1 MDGLGVLMMPGD
13 DVLSEP
19 VVRRVEVFTGAGRR
33 RRWSAK
39 AKAQIVAES
48 YATSVGEVAD
58 RYGLAKTQLFTWR
71 RDARGAGGDAVPS
84 EPIFAP
90 VVLEPP
96 PETVATQR
104 GEARPKKAQRTRPG
118 GIELEIDGVVV
129 RVERGAEAR
138 TVAAVIQA
146 LKRSR

>member
-1 MDGLGVLMMPGD
+1 MMPGD
-13 DVLSEP
+13 DLLSEP
-19 VVRRVEVFTGAGRR
+19 VVRRVEVFPGAARR
-33 RRWSAK
+33 RRWSVE

-58 RYGLAKTQLFTWR
+58 RYGLAKTQLLTRR
-71 RDARGAGGDAVPS
+71 RDARGAGSDAGRS

-90 VVLEPP
+90 VVLEPS
-96 PETVATQR
+96 PEAGPAQR

-118 GIELEIDGVVV
+118 GIELEIDCVVV

>member
-1 MDGLGVLMMPGD
+1 MLMMPGD
-13 DVLSEP
+13 DVLPRP
-19 VVRRVEVFTGAGRR
+19 VARRVEVFTGAGRR
-33 RRWSAK
+33 RRWSAE
-39 AKAQIVAES
+39 AKARSVAES

-58 RYGLAKTQLFTWR
+58 QYGRSKTQLFTWR
-71 RDARGAGGDAVPS
+71 RDARVGDAEETP

-96 PETVATQR
+96 VEASAPR
-104 GEARPKKAQRTRPG
+104 GEPKPKKGRRTRPG

-146 LKRSR
+146 LKRAR

>member
-1 MDGLGVLMMPGD
+1 MMPGD
-13 DVLSEP
+13 DVLPEP

-33 RRWSAK
+33 RRWSAE
-39 AKAQIVAES
+39 AKGQIVAES

-71 RDARGAGGDAVPS
+71 RDARDAGPS

-104 GEARPKKAQRTRPG
+104 GEARPKKARRTRPG

>member
-1 MDGLGVLMMPGD
+1 MLMMPGD
-13 DVLSEP
+13 YVLSEP
-19 VVRRVEVFTGAGRR
+19 VARRVEVFTGAGRR
-33 RRWSAK
+33 RRWSAE

-71 RDARGAGGDAVPS
+71 RDARGAGGDAGPS
-84 EPIFAP
+84 ELTFAP
-90 VVLEPP
+90 VVVEPA
-96 PETVATQR
+96 PETAAA
-104 GEARPKKAQRTRPG
+104 ARSQDKPKKARRTRPG
-118 GIELEIDGVVV
+118 GIELEIDGMVV

>member
-1 MDGLGVLMMPGD
+1 MTMPGD

-19 VVRRVEVFTGAGRR
+19 VARRVEVFTGAGRR
-33 RRWSAK
+33 RRWSAE

-71 RDARGAGGDAVPS
+71 RDARGAAGAGPFELS
-84 EPIFAP
+84 FAP
-90 VVLEPP
+90 VVVEPA
-96 PETVATQR
+96 PETAAA
-104 GEARPKKAQRTRPG
+104 ARSQDKPKKARRTRPG
-118 GIELEIDGVVV
+118 GIELEIDGMVV

>member
-1 MDGLGVLMMPGD
+1 M
-13 DVLSEP
+13 
-19 VVRRVEVFTGAGRR
+19 
-33 RRWSAK
+33 
-39 AKAQIVAES
+39 AES

-71 RDARGAGGDAVPS
+71 RDGRGAGGDAGPS

-90 VVLEPP
+90 VVLELP
-96 PETVATQR
+96 PETAATQR
-104 GEARPKKAQRTRPG
+104 GEARPKKARRTRPG

>member
-1 MDGLGVLMMPGD
+1 MMPGD

-33 RRWSAK
+33 RRWSAVV
-39 AKAQIVAES
+39 KAQIVAES

-71 RDARGAGGDAVPS
+71 RDARGGGGGAGQS

-90 VVLEPP
+90 VVLEGP
-96 PETVATQR
+96 PETAAVQR
-104 GEARPKKAQRTRPG
+104 GEAKPKKARR
-118 GIELEIDGVVV
+118 GVKTSCILG
-129 RVERGAEAR
+129 RR
-138 TVAAVIQA
+138 AASS
-146 LKRSR
+146 LS

>member
-1 MDGLGVLMMPGD
+1 M
-13 DVLSEP
+13 
-19 VVRRVEVFTGAGRR
+19 
-33 RRWSAK
+33 
-39 AKAQIVAES
+39 AES

-58 RYGLAKTQLFTWR
+58 RYGLSKTQLFTWR
-71 RDARGAGGDAVPS
+71 RDARSGGAGETP

-90 VVLEPP
+90 VVLEPST
-96 PETVATQR
+96 EAT
-104 GEARPKKAQRTRPG
+104 AASPSASRPKKGRRTRPG

-146 LKRSR
+146 LKRAR

>member
-1 MDGLGVLMMPGD
+1 MMPGD
-13 DVLSEP
+13 DVLPKP
-19 VVRRVEVFTGAGRR
+19 VARRVEVFTGSGRR
-33 RRWSAK
+33 RRWSVEAK
-39 AKAQIVAES
+39 ARIVAES

-58 RYGLAKTQLFTWR
+58 QYGLSKTQLFTWR
-71 RDARGAGGDAVPS
+71 RDARSGGAEAPQ

-90 VVLEPP
+90 VVLAALAEAAPP
-96 PETVATQR
+96 RSDPK
-104 GEARPKKAQRTRPG
+104 PKKGRRTRPG

-146 LKRSR
+146 LKRAR

>member
-1 MDGLGVLMMPGD
+1 MMPGD
-13 DVLSEP
+13 DVLPSP
-19 VVRRVEVFTGAGRR
+19 VARRVEVFTGAGRR
-33 RRWSAK
+33 RRWSAETK
-39 AKAQIVAES
+39 ARIVAES

-58 RYGLAKTQLFTWR
+58 RYGLSKTQLFTWR
-71 RDARGAGGDAVPS
+71 RDARGGAEEPR

-96 PETVATQR
+96 AEMAAAPR
-104 GEARPKKAQRTRPG
+104 GEPKSKKARRARPG

-146 LKRSR
+146 LKRAR